1 MWVGV
6 KDSDIITACRLVLF
20 RALILTGPLLFQPCV
35 GSQGSHVLEIIRP
48 RAAADG
54 VCRR

>member
-1 MWVGV
+1 MGV

-20 RALILTGPLLFQPCV
+20 RAPILTGPLLFQRCV
-35 GSQGSHVLEIIRP
+35 GSQGSHVLEIIHP

-54 VCRR
+54 VSRL